1 MKRMVAGLGLLI
13 AVAAPAAVAEVGFG
27 VKAGTLGVGIEGT
40 FALGGGLNLR
50 AGVNNYTYG
59 YSDSASDINYD
70 IDLELESYA
79 LLLDWHP
86 FFGTFKL
93 TAGLLSN
100 KNHVAMRATPTGT
113 VNIGGTPYPPAT
125 VGTLRG
131 EIDFKKTAPYA
142 GLGWGNAAGKTRGF
156 GFSAEL
162 GVLFQGAP
170 DVTLTSNN
178 PAVPQSDLD
187 AEARDIENDLD
198 DLKAYPVISLG
209 FSYQF

>member
-1 MKRMVAGLGLLI
+1 MKRIVAGLGLLI
-13 AVAAPAAVAEVGFG
+13 AVTAPAAVAEVGLG
-27 VKAGTLGVGIEGT
+27 VKGGTLGVGVEGT
-40 FALGGGLNLR
+40 FALAGGLNLR

-70 IDLELESYA
+70 IDLDLESYA
-79 LLLDWHP
+79 LVLDWHP
-86 FFGTFKL
+86 FSGTFKL
-93 TAGLLSN
+93 TAGLFSN
-100 KNHVAMRATPTGT
+100 KNRAAMRATPTGT
-113 VNIGGTPYPPAT
+113 VTIGGTPYPAAT

-131 EIDFKKTAPYA
+131 HVDFKKTAPYA

-170 DVTLTSNN
+170 DVTLTSSN

-187 AEARDIENDLD
+187 AEARDIEKDLD

-209 FSYQF
+209 FSFQF

>member
-1 MKRMVAGLGLLI
+1 MRHIITGMGLLI
-13 AVAAPAAVAEVGFG
+13 AVAAPAAMAEIGVG
-27 VKAGTLGVGIEGT
+27 VKAGTLGIGVEGT
-40 FALGGGLNLR
+40 FALAGGLNLR
-50 AGVNNYTYG
+50 AGINNYTYG
-59 YSDSASDINYD
+59 YSDSASDIDYD

-86 FFGTFKL
+86 FSGTFKL

-100 KNHVAMRATPTGT
+100 KNRVAMRATPNGT
-113 VNIGGTPYPPAT
+113 VTIGGTPYPAAT
-125 VGTLRG
+125 VGNLRG

-142 GLGWGNAAGKTRGF
+142 GLGWGNAAGKTSGF

-170 DVTLTSNN
+170 DVTLRSSNST
-178 PAVPQSDLD
+178 VSQDDLD

-198 DLKAYPVISLG
+198 NFKAYPVISFG